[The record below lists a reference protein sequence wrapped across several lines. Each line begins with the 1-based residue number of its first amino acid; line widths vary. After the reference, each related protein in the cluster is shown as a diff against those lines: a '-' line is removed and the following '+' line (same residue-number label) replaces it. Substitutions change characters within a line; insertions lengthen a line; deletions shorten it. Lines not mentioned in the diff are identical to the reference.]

1 MSTENMYISYLL
13 SIIFVVM
20 MISSSIIGET
30 LYLDSRN
37 GNDSNLGSEEKS
49 IKTFQRAAEL
59 VNSSAEAGPT
69 TLIVAPGVYT
79 LTETVLFQNARNY
92 TAEDRLTIR
101 AKILPDD
108 PDWRPE
114 LMPVLLGTEIPEQV
128 GQTNEIIEST
138 GLKIE
143 LNHVTI
149 RGLKFLGSPVPR
161 IWYYPIFREGKDLK
175 DLIITQCIFT
185 MESYAVTCNV
195 GVLANGHGLVID
207 HCIFYNCRNPVVYW
221 RAKEGNS
228 YGNVMRYCIV
238 DGAYTSG
245 VWVCDTAEDFD
256 FHHNII
262 TRSNFA
268 WMRDAENRRNYRL
281 HDCLITENKYYSGEC
296 GANWELNQTGP
307 DIVFEEKN
315 VIKQGEVILETGKG
329 IDLEIPNN
337 FLHVMPGTLGND
349 LGAGLFILKSYGK

>member
-1 MSTENMYISYLL
+1 MSTRNTYISYLFFL
-13 SIIFVVM
+13 IFGVLT
-20 MISSSIIGET
+20 ISSSTIAET
-30 LYLDSRN
+30 LYLDSRS
-37 GNDSNLGSEEKS
+37 GNDSNPGSEDKS
-49 IKTFQRAAEL
+49 IKTFQRATEL
-59 VNSSAEAGPT
+59 VNSLAEAGPT

-79 LTETVLFQNARNY
+79 LTGTVLFQNARNY
-92 TAEDRLTIR
+92 TEEDRLTIR
-101 AKILPDD
+101 AKILPDE
-108 PDWRPE
+108 PGWRPE
-114 LMPVLLGTEIPEQV
+114 LMPILLCTEIPEQV
-128 GQTNEIIEST
+128 GKTNEVIENT

-175 DLIITQCIFT
+175 DLIITQCIFS

-221 RAKEGNS
+221 RAEEGIS
-228 YGNVMRYCIV
+228 YGNAMRYCLV
-238 DGAYTSG
+238 EGAYTSG

-262 TRSNFA
+262 TQSNFA
-268 WMRDAENRRNYRL
+268 WMRDAENRRKYRL
-281 HDCLITENKYYSGEC
+281 HDCIITENKHYSGEC
-296 GANWELNQTGP
+296 GANWKLSQTGS

-315 VIKQGEVILETGKG
+315 VRKEGEVILEKGNG
-329 IDLEIPNN
+329 IDVEIPNN
-337 FLHVMPGTLGND
+337 FLHVMPGTLGSD
-349 LGAGLFILKSYGK
+349 LGAGLFIITTQR